1 MFTKMTCSKGKV
13 GAGVANMGT
22 ISRKVIVGVQRL
34 FEFGWWREFHVSL
47 TGSTWRFNHT
57 LGLLPTVL

>member
-1 MFTKMTCSKGKV
+1 MTCSKGKV
-13 GAGVANMGT
+13 GARAANVGI

-34 FEFGWWREFHVSL
+34 FEFGWWIELHVSL
-47 TGSTWRFNHT
+47 TGSTWKFNHT